1 MMHENMI
8 HVKKFVLVPMI
19 SGLLVSLMSFAPAR
33 HHHRSSE
40 VQDSSEVTVQ
50 DDSILP
56 VIAWFSK
63 RDTMTYWIHDNQWEV
78 NGKDTVMT
86 LGAAAKVML
95 TVTDSTR
102 KGYDMEYTFLEFVSD
117 DQIKSEAQNLI
128 GQVMDILNDATV
140 GTTIRFRTDQYGKI
154 VKYYNLK
161 DIRKQAE
168 EVLAKAISKMPYADS
183 LRAVGLDSDKL
194 MSMIDSDDLVDGY
207 TEEIELLFNY
217 HGGQYKIGETES
229 HEDATENEYASD
241 TKTEIWL
248 DPDTYEYGI
257 SADVYSYI
265 PREDIKVLLGNLI
278 EYFTDKESAKDVREG
293 LDTEFDSQVTT
304 DGVYNSYVRI
314 SYFNDGW
321 PQEVVSQDNISL
333 GDRKK
338 LKQKYITWDY
348 RSVGH
353 SE

>member
-8 HVKKFVLVPMI
+8 HVKKFLLVPMI
-19 SGLLVSLMSFAPAR
+19 SGLLISLMSFIPAR
-33 HHHRSSE
+33 HHHRLSE

-117 DQIKSEAQNLI
+117 DQIKSEAQNLV
-128 GQVMDILNDATV
+128 GQAMDILNDATV

-154 VKYYNLK
+154 IKYYNLK
-161 DIRKQAE
+161 DIRKQAK
-168 EVLAKAISKMPYADS
+168 EVLTKAISKMPYADS
-183 LRAVGLDSDKL
+183 LRAVGL
-194 MSMIDSDDLVDGY
+194 
-207 TEEIELLFNY
+207 N
-217 HGGQYKIGETES
+217 
-229 HEDATENEYASD
+229 
-241 TKTEIWL
+241 
-248 DPDTYEYGI
+248 PDTYEYGI

-265 PREDIKVLLGNLI
+265 PREDIKVLLGNII
-278 EYFTDKESAKDVREG
+278 EYFTDEESAKDVREG

-304 DGVYNSYVRI
+304 DGVCNSYVRI
-314 SYFNDGW
+314 NYFNDGW
-321 PQEVVSQDNISL
+321 PQEVVSQNNISL
-333 GDRKK
+333 GDRQK

>member
-1 MMHENMI
+1 MTEQAIAPNLLSDMMLENMI

-19 SGLLVSLMSFAPAR
+19 SGLLVSLMSFVPAR

-140 GTTIRFRTDQYGKI
+140 GTTIRFRTDQCGKI

-161 DIRKQAE
+161 DIRKQAK
-168 EVLAKAISKMPYADS
+168 EVLTKAISKMPYADS
-183 LRAVGLDSDKL
+183 LRAVGL
-194 MSMIDSDDLVDGY
+194 
-207 TEEIELLFNY
+207 N
-217 HGGQYKIGETES
+217 
-229 HEDATENEYASD
+229 
-241 TKTEIWL
+241 
-248 DPDTYEYGI
+248 PDTYEYGI

-278 EYFTDKESAKDVREG
+278 EYFTDEESAKDVREG

-304 DGVYNSYVRI
+304 DGVCNSYVRI
-314 SYFNDGW
+314 NYFNDGW
-321 PQEVVSQDNISL
+321 PQEVVSQNNISL
-333 GDRKK
+333 GDRQK
-338 LKQKYITWDY
+338 LTQKYITWDY

>member
-1 MMHENMI
+1 MHENMI
-8 HVKKFVLVPMI
+8 HVKKFLLVPMI

-33 HHHRSSE
+33 HHHRLSE

-78 NGKDTVMT
+78 NGNDTVMT
-86 LGAAAKVML
+86 LGAASKVML

-140 GTTIRFRTDQYGKI
+140 GTTIRFRTDQCGKI

-183 LRAVGLDSDKL
+183 LRAVGL
-194 MSMIDSDDLVDGY
+194 
-207 TEEIELLFNY
+207 N
-217 HGGQYKIGETES
+217 
-229 HEDATENEYASD
+229 
-241 TKTEIWL
+241 
-248 DPDTYEYGI
+248 PDTYEYGI

-278 EYFTDKESAKDVREG
+278 EYFTDEESAKDVREG

-304 DGVYNSYVRI
+304 DGVCNSYVRI

-333 GDRKK
+333 GDRQK

>member
-1 MMHENMI
+1 M
-8 HVKKFVLVPMI
+8 
-19 SGLLVSLMSFAPAR
+19 
-33 HHHRSSE
+33 
-40 VQDSSEVTVQ
+40 TVQ

-102 KGYDMEYTFLEFVSD
+102 KGYDMEYTFLEFISD

-140 GTTIRFRTDQYGKI
+140 GTTIRFRTDQCGKI

-161 DIRKQAE
+161 DIRKQAK
-168 EVLAKAISKMPYADS
+168 EVLTKAISKMPYADS
-183 LRAVGLDSDKL
+183 LRAVGL
-194 MSMIDSDDLVDGY
+194 
-207 TEEIELLFNY
+207 N
-217 HGGQYKIGETES
+217 
-229 HEDATENEYASD
+229 
-241 TKTEIWL
+241 
-248 DPDTYEYGI
+248 PDTYEYGI

-278 EYFTDKESAKDVREG
+278 EYFTDEESAKDVREG

-304 DGVYNSYVRI
+304 DGVCNSYVRI
-314 SYFNDGW
+314 NYFNDGW
-321 PQEVVSQDNISL
+321 PQEVVSQNNISL
-333 GDRKK
+333 GDRQK
-338 LKQKYITWDY
+338 LTQKYITWDY

>member
-8 HVKKFVLVPMI
+8 HVKKFLLVPMI

-33 HHHRSSE
+33 HHHRPSE
-40 VQDSSEVTVQ
+40 VQDSSDVTVQ

-56 VIAWFSK
+56 VIAWFCK

-102 KGYDMEYTFLEFVSD
+102 KGYDMEYTFLEFLFN
-117 DQIKSEAQNLI
+117 DQIKSESQNI
-128 GQVMDILNDATV
+128 VGQATDILNDATV

-161 DIRKQAE
+161 DIRKQAKE
-168 EVLAKAISKMPYADS
+168 ILTKSISKMPYADS
-183 LRAVGLDSDKL
+183 LRAVGL
-194 MSMIDSDDLVDGY
+194 
-207 TEEIELLFNY
+207 N
-217 HGGQYKIGETES
+217 
-229 HEDATENEYASD
+229 
-241 TKTEIWL
+241 
-248 DPDTYEYGI
+248 PDTYEYGI

-278 EYFTDKESAKDVREG
+278 EYFTDEESAKDVRKG

-304 DGVYNSYVRI
+304 DGVYNSFVRI
-314 SYFNDGW
+314 SYFHDGW
-321 PQEVVSQDNISL
+321 PQEVLSQDNISL
-333 GDRKK
+333 GDRQK